1 MYIFQKPNRLVL
13 ILLECVLIALIAH
26 FRFLVDC
33 KVNKIT
39 FFLLSLQPRKLI
51 LAKIWNMTNSRKLIL
66 AKNQNFFNSRK
77 LISAKYIF
85 FLLAKINTREN

>member
-39 FFLLSLQPRKLI
+39 FFLSLQPRKLI
-51 LAKIWNMTNSRKLIL
+51 LAKI
-66 AKNQNFFNSRK
+66 
-77 LISAKYIF
+77 
-85 FLLAKINTREN
+85 

>member
-13 ILLECVLIALIAH
+13 ILLERVLIALIAH

-51 LAKIWNMTNSRKLIL
+51 LAKI
-66 AKNQNFFNSRK
+66 
-77 LISAKYIF
+77 
-85 FLLAKINTREN
+85 